1 MWVRNLYSK
10 QNQEVDIY
18 LQVLC
23 LHKQITSL
31 STILEQFESKSSNL
45 SAQTITKQLAELL
58 IAILGLGKY
67 WNLDF
72 AAAYTQMIKES
83 EIFIEK
89 NKTYVRI

>member
-58 IAILGLGKY
+58 IAILSLGKY

-72 AAAYTQMIKES
+72 SAAYTQMIKES